1 MPSQGSLASIIL
13 FEQLT
18 QAIVRQSI
26 DTMIIAADHGVIIDQ
41 RIHDRFFRGLHD
53 AREKRIHEIIG
64 NCLHVMGDLI
74 WIRDV
79 RICS

>member
-1 MPSQGSLASIIL
+1 MASQGLLAPIIF

-26 DTMIIAADHGVIIDQ
+26 DTMIVATGHGVVVDQ
-41 RIHDRFFRGLHD
+41 CIRDSFLRSLHD

-79 RICS
+79 RVRS

>member
-1 MPSQGSLASIIL
+1 MPSRGSLAPIIF
-13 FEQLT
+13 FEQRT

-26 DTMIIAADHGVIIDQ
+26 DTMIVAAGHGVVVDQ
-41 RIHDRFFRGLHD
+41 CIHNRFFRGLHD

-79 RICS
+79 RIRS

>member
-1 MPSQGSLASIIL
+1 MF

-26 DTMIIAADHGVIIDQ
+26 DTMIVAAGHGVIVDQ
-41 RIHDRFFRGLHD
+41 RIHDSFLRGLHG

-64 NCLHVMGDLI
+64 DCLHVMGDLI

-79 RICS
+79 RIRS